1 MSSALELH
9 DSRVS
14 DIDEADGI
22 VRVFFSHAYIHKSSG
37 AAGKSAGTGWS
48 QEAVLTL
55 FDVASYPERPPLPN
69 TVHEGVLEV
78 GGIPHEV
85 IPLPFKRKVGA
96 RLALTFVDGTR
107 IEIIGDKPVIELK
120 GNAIFLEDFS

>member
-14 DIDEADGI
+14 QIEAADGI
-22 VRVFFSHAYIHKSSG
+22 VRIHFSHAYIHKSPGVPGNSG
-37 AAGKSAGTGWS
+37 GTGWS

-55 FDVASYPERPPLPN
+55 FDVRSSPEIPPLPN
-69 TVHEGVLEV
+69 TVYEGFLEV
-78 GGIPHEV
+78 GGIPHEL

-96 RLALTFVDGTR
+96 RLVLTFVDGTR
-107 IEIIGDKPVIELK
+107 IELVGARPVMELK
-120 GNAIFLEDFS
+120 GNAIFLEDLS